1 MRIVAG
7 ELRGRKI
14 VAPLGDT
21 TRPTTDMAREAI
33 FNALTS
39 MDVII
44 GARVLDLFAGS
55 GALGIEALSRGAAHC
70 TFIERDKDA
79 LASLQDN
86 IKKLDLTSRTTVVRG
101 DAIAGLARYTDID
114 FVLAD
119 PPYDFAKWQQLLDQI
134 SAPLVVAESSREITC
149 VSGWEST
156 RTKRYGRTHVTYLRR
171 VP

>member
-14 VAPLGDT
+14 VAPVGDK

-44 GARVLDLFAGS
+44 GSRILDLFAGS
-55 GALGIEALSRGAAHC
+55 GALGIEALSRGAKHC
-70 TFIERDKDA
+70 IFIERDKDA
-79 LASLQDN
+79 LVSLQEN
-86 IKKLDLTSRTTVVRG
+86 IKKLNLEDRSTIVRG
-101 DAIAGLARYTDID
+101 DAKAGLAKYANID

-119 PPYDFAKWQQLLDQI
+119 PPYDFADWQQVLDQI
-134 SAPLVVAESSREITC
+134 SAGLVVAESNREITG
-149 VSGWEST
+149 VAGWEST
-156 RTKRYGRTHVTYLRR
+156 RAKRYGRTHVTYLRR

>member
-39 MDVII
+39 MDAIV
-44 GARVLDLFAGS
+44 GAKILDLFAGT
-55 GALGIEALSRGAAHC
+55 GALGIEALSRGAEHC
-70 TFIERDKDA
+70 TFVERDRDA
-79 LASLQDN
+79 LASLQEN
-86 IKKLDLTSRTTVVRG
+86 IKTLNLTDRSTVVRA
-101 DAIAGLARYTDID
+101 DAISGLARYTKID
-114 FVLAD
+114 LVLAD
-119 PPYDFAKWQQLLDQI
+119 PPYDFVKWQQLLDQL
-134 SAPLVVAESSREITC
+134 SAPLVVAESGREITGI
-149 VSGWEST
+149 SGWEST
-156 RTKRYGRTHVTYLRR
+156 RAKRYGRTHVTYLRR